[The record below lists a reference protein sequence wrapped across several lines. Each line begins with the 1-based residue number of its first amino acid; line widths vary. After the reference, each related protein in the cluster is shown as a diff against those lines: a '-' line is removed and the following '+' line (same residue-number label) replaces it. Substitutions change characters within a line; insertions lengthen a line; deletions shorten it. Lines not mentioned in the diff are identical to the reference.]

1 MSLAN
6 FLSVKADMETVG
18 ASRTS
23 TLHVYSLVD
32 VLWDLRSGFLSSGK
46 NRLGTSHQF
55 SRAYGLLSSLAQ
67 DLRQLRKAQEGNPG
81 NTR

>member
-1 MSLAN
+1 
-6 FLSVKADMETVG
+6 METVG

-55 SRAYGLLSSLAQ
+55 FRAYGLLSSLAQ